1 MSVNKIVAE
10 TINKNPLAVKEALED
25 EMKARIR
32 LALESIINE
41 EEMDDEDDMEDDM
54 EDDEE
59 EDEDDMEDDE

>member
-41 EEMDDEDDMEDDM
+41 EEMDDEDDMEDD
-54 EDDEE
+54 E
-59 EDEDDMEDDE
+59 